1 MSAKRSRRPL
11 EAAPALFKR
20 SDRWAKLE
28 GISWA
33 EFARRALQQRGTS
46 IEDLVS
52 VATDSELGA
61 EAVALRLPGLSEK
74 PGPKNEAARPQK
86 RAASSGRRKG

>member
-33 EFARRALQQRGTS
+33 EFARRALQQRGSS

-52 VATDSELGA
+52 VAGEQGA

-74 PGPKNEAARPQK
+74 PPQKNEAVRPQK
-86 RAASSGRRKG
+86 RAASTGRRKG

>member
-52 VATDSELGA
+52 VASEQGSD
-61 EAVALRLPGLSEK
+61 AVALRLPGLSEK
-74 PGPKNEAARPQK
+74 PAPKNEAARPQK
-86 RAASSGRRKG
+86 RAASGGRRKG